1 MTSLSAN
8 HSNFL
13 SGDIF
18 FSFFQVQKPI
28 PVATDQ
34 MTDDTQNRDSSI
46 SIDSNITDNI
56 TWKVINVQ
64 QEKCRPTMELSGTP
78 GVTGHFSEDFPS
90 RTT

>member
-8 HSNFL
+8 RSNFL

-34 MTDDTQNRDSSI
+34 MTDDT
-46 SIDSNITDNI
+46 
-56 TWKVINVQ
+56 
-64 QEKCRPTMELSGTP
+64 
-78 GVTGHFSEDFPS
+78 
-90 RTT
+90 